1 MLYHPDKKQLFIF
14 AGQREHFLDDFLV
27 YNTHNDTVEQVVCVD
42 ETKVSQYS
50 VFLSV
55 YLLVSLFVCWYNGFS
70 VFRFVYLRQRP
81 PRYQK
86 AGSQCGLQ

>member
-42 ETKVSQYS
+42 ETKVSLF
-50 VFLSV
+50 VCLLVCLVVCLSV
-55 YLLVSLFVCWYNGFS
+55 YSMFVCLFV
-70 VFRFVYLRQRP
+70 R
-81 PRYQK
+81 
-86 AGSQCGLQ
+86 

>member
-42 ETKVSQYS
+42 ETKVT
-50 VFLSV
+50 
-55 YLLVSLFVCWYNGFS
+55 LFVCLS
-70 VFRFVYLRQRP
+70 VWSSICLFTVCVS
-81 PRYQK
+81 K
-86 AGSQCGLQ
+86 